1 MATRPLSPCLS
12 LCHSSLPLHRATH
25 TLLTPALPRSFPRL
39 HLQFRQNVLKLLP
52 AGDSKAVDAMFDS
65 LDTDGGG
72 TLNIAEV
79 RKALKRFQEE
89 STARRDQL
97 RASGIELIA
106 KFKACRRAQAEYKA
120 LATVEAA
127 KEGELTA

>member
-1 MATRPLSPCLS
+1 M
-12 LCHSSLPLHRATH
+12 
-25 TLLTPALPRSFPRL
+25 
-39 HLQFRQNVLKLLP
+39 LKLLP
-52 AGDSKAVDAMFDS
+52 DGEPKAIDVLFDS

-89 STARRDQL
+89 STGRRDQL

-120 LATVEAA
+120 SATVEAA
-127 KEGELTA
+127 KGGELTA